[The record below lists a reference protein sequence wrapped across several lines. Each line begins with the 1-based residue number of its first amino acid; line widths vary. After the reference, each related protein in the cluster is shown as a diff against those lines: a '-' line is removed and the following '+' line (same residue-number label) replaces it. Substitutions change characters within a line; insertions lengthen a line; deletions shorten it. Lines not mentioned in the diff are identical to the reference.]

1 MKYFVESYGCTMN
14 YGEGAE
20 LAERLDSLGY
30 LRAASAEEADLV
42 VLNTCTVVETTEKRM
57 IKRMNELKAAGKQV
71 VVTGCMAKVQ
81 ASRVNVRLPGSLVI
95 PPEDYKDFSKLV
107 SEMYGCGEPIAP
119 PRTETTA
126 IIPIAQGCRGNC
138 TYCITRFARG
148 TLKSYDPDDL
158 KKRFDELVDRGA
170 KEILITA
177 QDTGC
182 YGRDIGTDLGELV
195 RSLLQK
201 EGDYRVRIGMMNPN
215 SLRPVLDSVLDVF
228 EDPRVYR
235 FLHIPV
241 QSGSD
246 AVLGRMK
253 RHYTA
258 EEFFSLVDRIRERWP
273 DMSIAT
279 DLIAGFPGETEE
291 DHRAS
296 IELIRRLRA
305 DTVNITRFSARP
317 GTEAFSMEQLNGRI
331 LKERST
337 ELTEVKTETEADV
350 NSALVGRTFD
360 ALVSERSADGSVI
373 ARTGNYRPIAIRE
386 DIPLGTFIRA
396 EVTESHPTYLTGR
409 RAARLINKRTC

>member
-14 YGEGAE
+14 YGEGEE
-20 LAERLDSLGY
+20 LAERLDGLGY
-30 LRAASAEEADLV
+30 GRAPSADAADLV

-57 IKRMNELKAAGKQV
+57 IKRMNELKAAGKKV
-71 VVTGCMAKVQ
+71 IVTGCMAKVQ
-81 ASRVNVRLPGSLVI
+81 AGRINVRLPGSLII
-95 PPEDYKDFSKLV
+95 PPEDYGRFADEV
-107 SEMYGCGEPIAP
+107 AGAYGCGEAVTSEHIG
-119 PRTETTA
+119 TTA

-148 TLKSYDPDDL
+148 TLKSYDPAAL
-158 KKRFDELVDRGA
+158 KKRFCDLLDRGA
-170 KEILITA
+170 KEILLTA

-195 RSLLQK
+195 RSLLEK
-201 EGDYRVRIGMMNPN
+201 DGDYRIRIGMMNPN
-215 SLRPVLDSVLDVF
+215 SLMPVLDSVMDVF

-246 AVLGRMK
+246 AVLENMR
-253 RHYTA
+253 RHYTS
-258 EEFFSLVDRIRERWP
+258 EDFFSLVGRIRERWP

-279 DLIAGFPGETEE
+279 DLIAGFPGESEE
-291 DHRAS
+291 DHEAS
-296 IELIRRLRA
+296 MGLIRKLRA

-337 ELTEVKTETEADV
+337 ELTAVKNETEKDV
-350 NSALVGRTFD
+350 NSSMVGKTYSV
-360 ALVSERSADGSVI
+360 LVSERSEDGSVI
-373 ARTGNYRPIAIRE
+373 ARTDNYRPIAIRE
-386 DIPLGTFIRA
+386 EIPLGTFIRA
-396 EVTESHPTYLTGR
+396 TVTDAFPTYLIGK
-409 RAARLINKRTC
+409 RAD